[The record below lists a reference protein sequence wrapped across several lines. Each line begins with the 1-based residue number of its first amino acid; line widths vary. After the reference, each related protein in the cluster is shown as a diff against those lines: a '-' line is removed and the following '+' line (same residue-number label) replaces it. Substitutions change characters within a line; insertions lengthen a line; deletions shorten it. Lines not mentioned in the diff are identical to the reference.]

1 MSIFFTLWGHFV
13 LLILTFDGS
22 YTKPFKAKNKAV
34 ISRVPFFP
42 YSDTFPID
50 LRPVAACGAA
60 IFIDD
65 NAKDGSKLIAIGGK
79 KFPPYC
85 PDYSSDFTSAHAE
98 YEGLILGLNWIL
110 EILKRND
117 AEMIKTLFSSAGLII
132 KGDCKTVITQL
143 NGESLPRKLSKKYR
157 EANNLLHDVKKY
169 LYNFYQNDFKVSIQL
184 IGREENKIADAIAR
198 IVSYT
203 MQRRVLQKIKLCLQ
217 NNNDHTIVYKLHS
230 NENKRKKQ
238 LPGLDSSPFASTLD
252 LIMSHLGSVLSH
264 TQRIAFLHLVANQA
278 ELIQDA
284 VALAAVGGAMKIEAS
299 RLPSVFSS
307 SKPSTIENTLK
318 EGMTKKDELKLRGIQ
333 LEIKAMQ
340 IMGLFKDATLF
351 EKKHQY
357 RMKLL
362 PEKKLSEPNSDYL
375 LALDS
380 DKLIS
385 ESYAT
390 LFDED
395 ATKLLQEWEI
405 CIYNSNGNTEWIDCI
420 CAKDN

>member
-1 MSIFFTLWGHFV
+1 
-13 LLILTFDGS
+13 
-22 YTKPFKAKNKAV
+22 
-34 ISRVPFFP
+34 
-42 YSDTFPID
+42 
-50 LRPVAACGAA
+50 
-60 IFIDD
+60 
-65 NAKDGSKLIAIGGK
+65 
-79 KFPPYC
+79 
-85 PDYSSDFTSAHAE
+85 
-98 YEGLILGLNWIL
+98 
-110 EILKRND
+110 
-117 AEMIKTLFSSAGLII
+117 
-132 KGDCKTVITQL
+132 
-143 NGESLPRKLSKKYR
+143 
-157 EANNLLHDVKKY
+157 
-169 LYNFYQNDFKVSIQL
+169 
-184 IGREENKIADAIAR
+184 
-198 IVSYT
+198 
-203 MQRRVLQKIKLCLQ
+203 
-217 NNNDHTIVYKLHS
+217 
-230 NENKRKKQ
+230 
-238 LPGLDSSPFASTLD
+238 
-252 LIMSHLGSVLSH
+252 
-264 TQRIAFLHLVANQA
+264 
-278 ELIQDA
+278 
-284 VALAAVGGAMKIEAS
+284 MKIEAS